1 MSLPSVLV
9 VWLVLLGR
17 VGLEF
22 VLGSRAAPMIGAGLA
37 ILVAL
42 TFMRLVR
49 TPGLPAAF
57 ALAAVF
63 WLAVLL
69 GLGSLD
75 PATRHDVPAPSR
87 TETSHGN
94 A

>member
-1 MSLPSVLV
+1 MTLPSVLLI
-9 VWLVLLGR
+9 WCILMAAL
-17 VGLEF
+17 GLEF
-22 VLGSRAAPMIGAGLA
+22 VLGATAAPLIGAAMA
-37 ILVAL
+37 ILIAL

-75 PATRHDVPAPSR
+75 SATRRDIPVSAQR
-87 TETSHGN
+87 ER
-94 A
+94 